1 MSGQGHGVVV
11 AEFVL
16 AKGTT
21 RDETFLLKKITW
33 VSNFSPIAA
42 EGKAGRAIAA
52 SCGVENRE

>member
-1 MSGQGHGVVV
+1 MSAQGHGEVV

-21 RDETFLLKKITW
+21 RDETCLLKKITW
-33 VSNFSPIAA
+33 GINLSPIAA

-52 SCGVENRE
+52 SFGVGNIE

>member
-1 MSGQGHGVVV
+1 MSGQGHGLVV

-21 RDETFLLKKITW
+21 RDETCLLKKITW
-33 VSNFSPIAA
+33 GSNLSPIAA

-52 SCGVENRE
+52 RCGFENRE